1 MGWLAMVTRNQ
12 VHRHEPSQVDS
23 TELLRA
29 NGLKITKARVAI
41 LDLLAREHGPFTT
54 EEVFARLS
62 KSKTNGHC
70 DVVTI
75 YRCLAKFESLGL
87 INRCDF
93 GDGSVRYELRTRD
106 HHHHHIICRK
116 CKRVEALPD
125 CPVED
130 RSIKLPKMGFKE
142 VSHRLEFFGVCPECH
157 RD

>member
-1 MGWLAMVTRNQ
+1 MASRNQ
-12 VHRHEPSQVDS
+12 THRHKPSEVDS
-23 TELLRA
+23 SELLRGR
-29 NGLKITKARVAI
+29 GLKITKARLAI
-41 LDLLAREHGPFTT
+41 LDLLGREHGPFTT
-54 EEVFARLS
+54 DEVFARLS
-62 KSKTNGHC
+62 KTRSNGPF

-75 YRCLAKFESLGL
+75 YRCLAKFESIGL
-87 INRCDF
+87 ISRCDF
-93 GDGSVRYELRTRD
+93 GDGTVRYELRTSD

-142 VSHRLEFFGVCPECH
+142 VSHRLEFFGICPDCQ